1 MKAMLTSSL
10 GGFIKVN
17 GTRIPD
23 MLIQR
28 NGLLVNLKSIWL
40 PDARVLIV
48 CGNPDNYVKNDDVHA
63 CLKEAFLMSGL
74 SISSIEQCDDRNP
87 EIIEKMAN
95 IDVLVLAGGHVPS
108 QNKFMKQLRLKER
121 LADFG
126 GIVVAWSAGSMN
138 SADVVYAGPEL
149 EGEAVDPLYERWI
162 PGLGITNVNI
172 FPHFQKLRD
181 DYLDGMRLIEDI
193 TFEDSVGH
201 EILALNDGSYIMVD
215 NGQATLY
222 GKAYRIKD
230 SQMTQICK
238 DGESIVFRKLI
249 HTKDVACK

>member
-1 MKAMLTSSL
+1 M
-10 GGFIKVN
+10 
-17 GTRIPD
+17 
-23 MLIQR
+23 
-28 NGLLVNLKSIWL
+28 
-40 PDARVLIV
+40 IV

-63 CLKEAFLMSGL
+63 CLKEAFPMSGL
-74 SISSIEQCDDRNP
+74 SISSIDQCDDRNP

-138 SADVVYAGPEL
+138 SADVVYAGPKL

-222 GKAYRIKD
+222 GEAYRIKD
-230 SQMTQICK
+230 RQMTQICK
-238 DGESIVFRKLI
+238 DGESIVL
-249 HTKDVACK
+249 

>member
-10 GGFIKVN
+10 GGAFKVN

-23 MLIQR
+23 ILIQA
-28 NGLLVNLKSIWL
+28 NGLLDNLKSIWI
-40 PDARVLIV
+40 PDARVLIIS
-48 CGNPDNYVKNDDVHA
+48 GNPDNHWKNDGVHA
-63 CLKEAFLMSGL
+63 CLKEAFPMSGL
-74 SISSIEQCDDRNP
+74 SISSIEKCDDRNP
-87 EIIEKMAN
+87 EMIENLEN

-121 LADFG
+121 LAEFN

-172 FPHFQKLRD
+172 YPHFQKLRD
-181 DYLDGMRLIEDI
+181 EYLDGMRLIEDI
-193 TFEDSVGH
+193 TFDDSVGH
-201 EILALNDGSYIMVD
+201 EILALNDGSYIMLD
-215 NGQATLY
+215 NGQTILY
-222 GKAYRIKD
+222 GEAYSIKD
-230 SQMTQICK
+230 RQLTQICR
-238 DGESIVFRKLI
+238 DGEFIIL
-249 HTKDVACK
+249 

>member
-1 MKAMLTSSL
+1 MKAILTSFL

-23 MLIQR
+23 ILIQR
-28 NGLLVNLKSIWL
+28 NGLLDNLKSIWI

-48 CGNPDNYVKNDDVHA
+48 CGNPDNYGKNDGVHA
-63 CLKEAFLMSGL
+63 CLKEAFPMSGL

-87 EIIEKMAN
+87 EIIENLDN

-108 QNKFMKQLRLKER
+108 QNEFMKQLRLKER
-121 LADFG
+121 LAEFN

-149 EGEAVDPLYERWI
+149 PGEAVDPLYKRWI

-172 FPHFQKLRD
+172 FPHFQKLREE
-181 DYLDGMRLIEDI
+181 YLDGMRLIEDI

-201 EILALNDGSYIMVD
+201 EIIALNDGSYIMID
-215 NGQATLY
+215 GGKATLY
-222 GKAYRIKD
+222 GEAYSIKD
-230 SQMTQICK
+230 RQLVQICR
-238 DGESIVFRKLI
+238 DGEHISL
-249 HTKDVACK
+249 